1 MTKVKP
7 PSIIFKALII
17 IYIEGLHQ
25 AHDAVFLAGFF
36 DQVGQDFAVC
46 VCLEEDALFLQ
57 IGRQLAGIHQIAFPG
72 HRKVS
77 ALMAEKKGFHIVE
90 TALGSVGILDTAY
103 TQGSRKG
110 FVFPVG
116 EHFAQKA
123 LPPVGM
129 GDTLFVKGNDARAF
143 LAAVLKVVKAVVNE
157 GRCVLDAVN
166 CQYSH

>member
-1 MTKVKP
+1 ME
-7 PSIIFKALII
+7 AL
-17 IYIEGLHQ
+17 
-25 AHDAVFLAGFF
+25 
-36 DQVGQDFAVC
+36 
-46 VCLEEDALFLQ
+46 
-57 IGRQLAGIHQIAFPG
+57 
-72 HRKVS
+72 
-77 ALMAEKKGFHIVE
+77 
-90 TALGSVGILDTAY
+90 AY
-103 TQGSRKG
+103 LT
-110 FVFPVG
+110 